1 MYKGKWQNGQ
11 TITEVAIKVPTE
23 GYDRDTEV
31 KLLQEATI
39 MGQFQHPNVLTLFGV
54 VTQGN
59 PVSALHIVANNCNE
73 YYDICSTQYN

>member
-1 MYKGKWQNGQ
+1 VYKGKWQNGQ

-23 GYDRDTEV
+23 GYDRETEV

-59 PVSALHIVANNCNE
+59 PVSCHIV
-73 YYDICSTQYN
+73 